1 MKIIL
6 SQPELEQIVSNHLA
20 TIGIDTTDK
29 EVEYVFLEGAEI
41 EIGTVS
47 DKNKNTTK
55 PKRQTKA
62 KKSQA
67 VDDGISSETPDVPE
81 EPIEDV
87 DALFDETE
95 NQSDAD
101 ADALFDEETNNTDDD
116 SDDDDAGM
124 FD

>member
-20 TIGIDTTDK
+20 TMGIDTTDK
-29 EVEYVFLEGAEI
+29 EVDFVFLEGAEI
-41 EIGTVS
+41 EIGAVTH
-47 DKNKNTTK
+47 KNQTK

-67 VDDGISSETPDVPE
+67 VDDDISSETPDVPE

-101 ADALFDEETNNTDDD
+101 ALFDEETNNTDDD
-116 SDDDDAGM
+116 SDDDAGM

>member
-20 TIGIDTTDK
+20 TMGIDTTDK
-29 EVEYVFLEGAEI
+29 EVDYVFLEGAEI
-41 EIGTVS
+41 EIGTVT
-47 DKNKNTTK
+47 DKHKNTTK

-67 VDDGISSETPDVPE
+67 VDDDISYGTPDVSE

-87 DALFDETE
+87 DALFDETK
-95 NQSDAD
+95 NQSD

-116 SDDDDAGM
+116 SDDDAGM